1 MKENKKSELLIPGG
15 SYDKIKTAFM
25 YGADVVYAG
34 TPDMS
39 LRVKS
44 KVSLDE
50 MHECISYAH
59 DIGKKIYLTV
69 NLYTHNKDI
78 TKLSKFVDTLK
89 LLKPDAVIIADPGVF
104 RYIKKE
110 IPNLAL
116 HVSTQANICSYETAM
131 FWYDL
136 GASLCV
142 LGREVSF
149 DELKEIKEKVS
160 PNLKLETFIHGSM
173 CMSYSGRCLLSNFL
187 AERSSNQGNCAH
199 CCRWNYKLHLKF
211 KDNLLERYNKNEIKN
226 SLSIDLNND
235 NKNLFDYFLEEELR
249 PGEFMEIVED
259 EHGSYIMNSK
269 DLCLMPKLNL
279 LLDLGI
285 ESLKIEG
292 RNKSEYYAGITA
304 RAYSNAI
311 KDYYKNPDTWNYNIY
326 MSELSTLQNRGYTY
340 GFFDGKLT
348 NHAMNYNTTRSDGNY
363 RYAGV
368 ITGLKSDGIVLK
380 IKNSFSNYDTLE
392 FLSPYQLKTINIIP
406 SVMINLKDNNKLN
419 KVNVSYTEVLIPYEN
434 FSLSKDEIIKLL
446 PILSLARVK
455 INNI

>member
-78 TKLSKFVDTLK
+78 TKLGKFVDTLK

-104 RYIKKE
+104 RYIKNE

-160 PNLKLETFIHGSM
+160 PNLKL
-173 CMSYSGRCLLSNFL
+173 
-187 AERSSNQGNCAH
+187 
-199 CCRWNYKLHLKF
+199 
-211 KDNLLERYNKNEIKN
+211 
-226 SLSIDLNND
+226 
-235 NKNLFDYFLEEELR
+235 
-249 PGEFMEIVED
+249 
-259 EHGSYIMNSK
+259 
-269 DLCLMPKLNL
+269 
-279 LLDLGI
+279 
-285 ESLKIEG
+285 
-292 RNKSEYYAGITA
+292 
-304 RAYSNAI
+304 
-311 KDYYKNPDTWNYNIY
+311 
-326 MSELSTLQNRGYTY
+326 
-340 GFFDGKLT
+340 
-348 NHAMNYNTTRSDGNY
+348 
-363 RYAGV
+363 
-368 ITGLKSDGIVLK
+368 
-380 IKNSFSNYDTLE
+380 
-392 FLSPYQLKTINIIP
+392 
-406 SVMINLKDNNKLN
+406 
-419 KVNVSYTEVLIPYEN
+419 
-434 FSLSKDEIIKLL
+434 
-446 PILSLARVK
+446 
-455 INNI
+455 